1 MPGPKPGALPL
12 GDVPI
17 DFKQQTDVRTSV
29 AAESIILNPL
39 LDSQGW
45 YDRDMKQPRGKK
57 ILWLAV
63 ALLIV
68 LTGVY
73 FYFFRDATRSKPAK
87 SAASRTTPA
96 VSSAAHPNRIRVLA
110 AGDFIAHDTINQAA
124 LQPDGSYNYIPMMS
138 NFSDIFHAA
147 DIRFCNDAN
156 LNGGA
161 SYGISGWPKFNSPT
175 EFTRDM
181 GKVGCNLV
189 SDGTNHSF
197 DRNQDAINASID
209 AWNTVPNML
218 AVVGQNKNMAE
229 HDAVHYFTVKGVKF
243 AFLAYTT
250 YLNTDAPAQNNYGV
264 NVYSD
269 AFAKQQIDT
278 AKANG
283 AQIIIAS
290 VRWGVEY
297 STTVSDSQK
306 QTAQFLADQGVS
318 LILGHGSHELEP
330 VQTLTGSAG
339 NKTVVWY
346 SLGDFINTQLP
357 PETLFNGLAV
367 IDYDKNTKQITDM
380 SFLPIYMHY
389 EWTAQEAARQND
401 ADLLARH
408 NLQMYLLE
416 DTTQAMVDDQQLK
429 TTLAAQRERIQ
440 NTLNTDEQIPL
451 VTKAEYDK

>member
-1 MPGPKPGALPL
+1 MMVG
-12 GDVPI
+12 
-17 DFKQQTDVRTSV
+17 
-29 AAESIILNPL
+29 
-39 LDSQGW
+39 
-45 YDRDMKQPRGKK
+45 MKRRNGKK
-57 ILWLAV
+57 KLWLIIAAV
-63 ALLIV
+63 LVVIIGA
-68 LTGVY
+68 Y
-73 FYFFRDATRSKPAK
+73 FAFFRSNKASAPAK
-87 SAASRTTPA
+87 STAASSKP
-96 VSSAAHPNRIRVLA
+96 SAPTDSHPNRIQVLA
-110 AGDFIAHDTINQAA
+110 AGDLIAHDTINLQAK
-124 LQPDGSYNYIPMMS
+124 QSDGSYNYMPFMS
-138 NFSDIFHAA
+138 NFTDIFHSA

-161 SYGISGWPKFNSPT
+161 AYGISGWPKFNSPT

-189 SDGTNHSF
+189 NDGTNHSF

-209 AWNTVPNML
+209 AWNSVPNML
-218 AVVGQNKNMAE
+218 AVAGQNKNIAE
-229 HDAVHYFTVKGVKF
+229 HDTVHYFTIKGVKF

-250 YLNTDAPAQNNYGV
+250 YLNIGAPAQNDYGV

-306 QTAQFLADQGVS
+306 QTAQFLANQGVS

-330 VQTLTGSAG
+330 VQTLTGSGG

-346 SLGDFINTQLP
+346 SLGNFINTQLP
-357 PETLFNGLAV
+357 AETLFNGLAV
-367 IDYDKNTKQITDM
+367 INYDKNTKQITDM
-380 SFLPIYMHY
+380 TFLPIYMHY
-389 EWTAQEAARQND
+389 EWTAAEAIRQND

-408 NLQMYLLE
+408 NVQMYLLD
-416 DTTQAMVDDQQLK
+416 DTTQAMIDSQQLK
-429 TTLAAQRERIQ
+429 TTVPAQRERIQ
-440 NTLNTDEQIPL
+440 GILNSYTRVPL
-451 VTKAEYDK
+451 ITKAEYDK

>member
-1 MPGPKPGALPL
+1 
-12 GDVPI
+12 
-17 DFKQQTDVRTSV
+17 
-29 AAESIILNPL
+29 
-39 LDSQGW
+39 
-45 YDRDMKQPRGKK
+45 MKQRKRTKK
-57 ILWLAV
+57 LWLLGIV
-63 ALLIV
+63 GLIV
-68 LTGVY
+68 VAGVY
-73 FYFFRDATRSKPAK
+73 LTFLRNDKAVSPAK
-87 SAASRTTPA
+87 SSASSTANTTSDP
-96 VSSAAHPNRIRVLA
+96 HPNRIRVLA
-110 AGDFIAHDTINQAA
+110 AGDFIAHDTINEWAKQS
-124 LQPDGSYNYIPMMS
+124 DGSYNYMPMMS
-138 NFSDIFHAA
+138 SFTDIFHAA

-161 SYGISGWPKFNSPT
+161 AYGISGWPKFNSPT

-189 SDGTNHSF
+189 NDGTNHSF

-229 HDAVHYFTVKGVKF
+229 HDAVHYFTIKGVKF

-250 YLNTDAPAQNNYGV
+250 YLNTDAPAQNDYGV

-283 AQIIIAS
+283 AQVIIAS

-330 VQTLTGSAG
+330 VQTLTGSSG

-357 PETLFNGLAV
+357 AETLFNGLAV

-389 EWTAQEAARQND
+389 EWTAQQAARQNND
-401 ADLLARH
+401 DLLARH
-408 NLQMYLLE
+408 NLQMYLLD
-416 DTTQAMVDDQQLK
+416 DTTQAMIDSQQLK
-429 TTLAAQRERIQ
+429 TTVAAQRERIQ
-440 NTLNTDEQIPL
+440 NTLDTYEQIPL
-451 VTKAEYDK
+451 ITKAEYDK